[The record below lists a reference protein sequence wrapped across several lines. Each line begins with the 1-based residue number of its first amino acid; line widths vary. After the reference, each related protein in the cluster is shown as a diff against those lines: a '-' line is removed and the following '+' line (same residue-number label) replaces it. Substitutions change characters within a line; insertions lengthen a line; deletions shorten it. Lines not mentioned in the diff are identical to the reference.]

1 METRKLFASCAITAS
16 LLATA
21 AYAQTTGAPPQ
32 STPNASTGHLAVGV
46 VKAIDP
52 KNRSLTISHQ
62 AIASMGMPA
71 MTMAFRADASIDIA
85 SVKPG
90 DSIAF
95 ILSAGGS
102 SGPSISSLHAMPGSA
117 VVSQAPMEG
126 MQSMP
131 RSPGKSMMEQCQEMM
146 MKRK

>member
-1 METRKLFASCAITAS
+1 METRKLFVSCAFAAS

-21 AYAQTTGAPPQ
+21 AYAQTPGASPQ
-32 STPNASTGHLAVGV
+32 SMPNASTGHLAVGV

-52 KNRSLTISHQ
+52 KNRSLTISHK
-62 AIASMGMPA
+62 AIESMGMPA
-71 MTMAFRADASIDIA
+71 MTMAFKADASVDIA
-85 SVKPG
+85 SVKSG

-102 SGPSISSLHAMPGSA
+102 GGPSITSLQAMPGSA

-126 MQSMP
+126 MQGMP
-131 RSPGKSMMEQCQEMM
+131 HSSGKSMMEQCQEMM
-146 MKRK
+146 KRK